1 MSCSLAG
8 ANSRLTCQSY
18 LSLEGQRSCP
28 VHVAA
33 AREPLTGSR
42 RAPAQPMSDRAPSGP
57 ETAPLTAVAS
67 RSLARGRMLSR
78 SGSRAD
84 RSSNSPVR
92 RNVIL
97 QGSQGSSFLA
107 DRELAPYQRHQR
119 LLGWKLTSLERRKE
133 TLRLLESGVL
143 GHGAKRHNRPATSAS
158 DVRALVVGFA
168 LDLETPF
175 SELTLHDSV
184 YSSQSVVRRG
194 NAAAERS
201 PSR

>member
-1 MSCSLAG
+1 
-8 ANSRLTCQSY
+8 
-18 LSLEGQRSCP
+18 
-28 VHVAA
+28 
-33 AREPLTGSR
+33 
-42 RAPAQPMSDRAPSGP
+42 
-57 ETAPLTAVAS
+57 
-67 RSLARGRMLSR
+67 MLSR